1 LDWADYT
8 EELHDPKFA
17 VGNRTLFEH
26 LSQAL
31 CDFRC
36 GKRPAAAGDLRRMIP
51 NKKGIWS
58 FHTVG
63 LRTYG
68 WCPKPHSFVAVT
80 GALES
85 ATKADKELNGKKLGE
100 VIEFAISAKLMGTI
114 KLGDIIALFP
124 HENN

>member
-1 LDWADYT
+1 
-8 EELHDPKFA
+8 
-17 VGNRTLFEH
+17 
-26 LSQAL
+26 
-31 CDFRC
+31 
-36 GKRPAAAGDLRRMIP
+36 MIP
-51 NKKGIWS
+51 NKNGIWS

-85 ATKADKELNGKKLGE
+85 AMKADRGLNWKKQSE
-100 VIEFAISAKLMGTI
+100 VIEFAKSTKLMGTI

-124 HENN
+124 HETN